1 MFKLIHFFSFTLGLT
16 LLCINSASAV
26 EFEKVAIMVFS
37 QTDGAKRFER
47 HAMNHLETILFEN
60 NITVLDKDKAEDLK
74 NGWSQ
79 LEDPTALLTAEDFL
93 ENAEQ
98 YAIDGIVRIYLS
110 LEVIPSLAETYT
122 ATAQADLRYV
132 NETAQSVSYVTTPM
146 GIKGNPPSDGLTQN
160 AAGLNAI
167 YRAVENAALKMKLE
181 VLGQTTPRA
190 IKLKTT
196 PVKVIPKF
204 TQISGKQKTKK
215 HDSIIKLFDTT
226 WKWEKISC
234 ASESPN
240 GNLVAAAGFV
250 TDGGMGRRYW
260 YSRMHIVDVTNNNV
274 PYVFD
279 TWPKGTKPKRLR
291 GSSKILD
298 CMFLNSWR
306 YAAAITGNYLFLW
319 DTERGIE
326 LSKQALDLEMGKND
340 EPTLSLAKFEN
351 KTFIQVVFK
360 NEKRVFKLEVDK

>member
-1 MFKLIHFFSFTLGLT
+1 MFKLLKLFTTTFALT
-16 LLCINSASAV
+16 LLFTNSVLAV
-26 EFEKVAIMVFS
+26 EFEKVAVMVFS
-37 QTDGAKRFER
+37 QTEGAKRFER
-47 HAMNHLETILFEN
+47 HARNHLETILFEN
-60 NITVLDKDKAEDLK
+60 NVTVLDKDKAEELK

-98 YAIDGIVRIYLS
+98 YAIDGIVRVYLS

-132 NETAQSVSYVTTPM
+132 DETALSESFVTTPM
-146 GIKGNPPSDGLTQN
+146 GIRGNPPSDGLTQN

-167 YRAVENAALKMKLE
+167 YRAVESAALKMNLE

-196 PVKVIPKF
+196 PVQTIPKF
-204 TQISGKQKTKK
+204 TQISGKKFTNK
-215 HDSIIKLFDTT
+215 HKNIIELFDTT
-226 WKWEKISC
+226 WKWEKVSC
-234 ASESPN
+234 ASESPD

-250 TDGGMGRRYW
+250 TDGGRGRRYW
-260 YSRMHIVDVTNNNV
+260 YSRMHIVDITNSNV

-279 TWPKGTKPKRLR
+279 TWPKGTKPKKLR

-306 YAAAITGNYLFLW
+306 YTAAITGNYLFLW

-326 LSKQALDLEMGKND
+326 LSKQALGLQMDKND
-340 EPTLSLAKFEN
+340 EPTLNLAKFEN
-351 KTFIQVVFK
+351 KTFILVEFE
-360 NEKRVFKLEVDK
+360 NEKRAFKLEIDK